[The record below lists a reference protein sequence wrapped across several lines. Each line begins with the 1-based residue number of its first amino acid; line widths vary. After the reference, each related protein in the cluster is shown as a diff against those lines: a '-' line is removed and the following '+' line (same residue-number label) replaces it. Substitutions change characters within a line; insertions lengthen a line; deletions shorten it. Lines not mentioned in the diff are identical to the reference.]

1 MTRQHLRHPPVG
13 VATSVAIGLLVAL
26 AAGPTAARA
35 ADAGKLVI
43 VALDGF
49 TPSVGDPLLAA
60 GRLPTLDRL
69 ADQGVALTFDSFNWF
84 KELSTARTWIT
95 MSTGQPPE
103 RTIPGREGAV
113 YESGG
118 GSDAPFI
125 QEIVGRSGRSVAVVG
140 WPFAEPP
147 AWNGTTV
154 THDFTKDPA
163 DGYVGYDGT
172 TYPAELEAELV
183 PLRVAGAG
191 ITQEEIAHLIDG
203 DPAESP
209 ENASIVTGID
219 ILREYYAADATIV
232 AAARH
237 IVETGGQPD
246 FLMVFLMGLGECSRD
261 YWGYMDPSTLP
272 KPLDAEATAM
282 FRDTIPRYYEHAD
295 RQIGEI
301 LNLIEDGST
310 VVVCS
315 GYGYRG
321 PVVSKDGLKL
331 GMETRVSAGTL
342 FAAGPRIRRG
352 GEVIDVRIFDIAPTL
367 LALAGAP
374 VPMSMGGFVL
384 TGILDEDFMRRNPID
399 YVDDLTTD

>member
-1 MTRQHLRHPPVG
+1 MTRQHQRHSIVG
-13 VATSVAIGLLVAL
+13 VAISIVIGLLVAL
-26 AAGPTAARA
+26 AADPDAARA

-49 TPSVGDPLLAA
+49 TPSVGDPILAA

-69 ADQGVALTFDSFNWF
+69 TRQGVAFTFDSFSWI
-84 KELSTARTWIT
+84 KELSTARTWTT

-103 RTIPGREGAV
+103 RKISGGDGAI
-113 YESGG
+113 YGSGG
-118 GSDAPFI
+118 GPDPPFL
-125 QEIVGRSGRSVAVVG
+125 QEILGRSGRSVAVVG
-140 WPFAEPP
+140 WPFEEPP

-172 TYPAELEAELV
+172 THPAELEAELI
-183 PLRVAGAG
+183 PLRVAGTG
-191 ITQEEIAHLIDG
+191 ITHEEIAHLIDG

-209 ENASIVTGID
+209 ENPSIVTGIYL
-219 ILREYYAADATIV
+219 LREYYAADATIV
-232 AAARH
+232 AATQH
-237 IVETGGQPD
+237 IVETRGQPD
-246 FLMVFLMGLGECSRD
+246 FLMVFLMGSGECSRD

-272 KPLDAEATAM
+272 RSLDAEATAM

-301 LNLIEDGST
+301 LSLIEDGST

-321 PVVSKDGLKL
+321 PVMTREGLKL
-331 GMETRVSAGTL
+331 GMETRVNTGSF
-342 FAAGPRIRRG
+342 FAAGPRIRHG
-352 GEVIDVRIFDIAPTL
+352 GDVIDARILDIAPTL

-384 TGILDEDFMRRNPID
+384 TGILNEDFTRRNPIG
-399 YVDDLTTD
+399 YVDDLTTN